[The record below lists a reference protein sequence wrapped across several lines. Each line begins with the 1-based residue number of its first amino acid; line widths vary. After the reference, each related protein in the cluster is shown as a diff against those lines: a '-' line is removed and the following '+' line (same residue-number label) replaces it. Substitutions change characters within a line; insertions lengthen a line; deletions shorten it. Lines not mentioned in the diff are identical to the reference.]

1 MTTGEAPALKYKK
14 ESSKPV
20 HPVEIYEVTN
30 IKITVE
36 LINSFCPR
44 YVSYRSNK

>member
-1 MTTGEAPALKYKK
+1 MTTGEAPAFKYKK

-30 IKITVE
+30 IKKTVE
-36 LINSFCPR
+36 LITSFCPHFC
-44 YVSYRSNK
+44 